1 MAEKAEKAA
10 EPKLAHVGALG
21 LGAFAL
27 TTFILNVVNAGLI
40 DADSLGM
47 VLPIGIFYG
56 GLAQFCAGMWD
67 VKRGDTFGATCFTS
81 FGAFWMAVA
90 SMILLEKAGVIAT
103 VPKEGLAV
111 LFIAWG
117 IFTLYATI
125 ASTRVNKAVTAVF
138 VLLTILFFLLA
149 IGEWNSTVHKIAGWE
164 GIITALVAWYTSAG
178 ILINTMYGKQVVPLG
193 VPR

>member
-1 MAEKAEKAA
+1 
-10 EPKLAHVGALG
+10 
-21 LGAFAL
+21 
-27 TTFILNVVNAGLI
+27 
-40 DADSLGM
+40 
-47 VLPIGIFYG
+47 
-56 GLAQFCAGMWD
+56 
-67 VKRGDTFGATCFTS
+67 
-81 FGAFWMAVA
+81 
-90 SMILLEKAGVIAT
+90 VIAT

>member
-1 MAEKAEKAA
+1 MAEKAEKA

-90 SMILLEKAGVIAT
+90 VMILLEKAGVIAT

-164 GIITALVAWYTSAG
+164 GIITALVAWYASAG